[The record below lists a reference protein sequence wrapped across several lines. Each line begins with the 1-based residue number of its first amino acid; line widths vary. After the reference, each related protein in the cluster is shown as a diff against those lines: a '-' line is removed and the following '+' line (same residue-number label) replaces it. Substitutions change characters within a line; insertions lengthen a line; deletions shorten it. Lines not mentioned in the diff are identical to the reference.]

1 MCTDANCKNCNGD
14 IDTCKRCGKGYKQVN
29 GACVSK
35 QDLKNLVGVGCDKF
49 TSTNDVTTCNR
60 CKRGYF
66 KNADNECTKC
76 EIENCVSCG
85 ANTCNRCAK
94 GFT

>member
-35 QDLKNLVGVGCDKF
+35 
-49 TSTNDVTTCNR
+49 
-60 CKRGYF
+60 
-66 KNADNECTKC
+66 
-76 EIENCVSCG
+76 
-85 ANTCNRCAK
+85 
-94 GFT
+94 